1 MEIDIALQEKIRDDV
16 LKAIEINKIEG
27 LIDDRPALLIEMG
40 RLIEKVV
47 EQQNIY
53 LNVQAQRQMADIM
66 ADEIVGFGPLRP
78 LLEDDTVN
86 DILVNGPH
94 KIFVERRGK
103 LELTEQKFINNAQLT
118 DIAKRLVQ
126 RVGRRLDEGQPLVDA
141 RLPDGSR
148 LNVAMQP
155 ISLDGTAISI
165 RKFGKSNIE
174 FQDLINFG
182 AMSGQMA
189 NFLIIAARV
198 RLNIII
204 SGGIGSGKTTLLNA
218 LSKYIDPTE
227 RIITMED
234 AAEL

>member
-165 RKFGKSNIE
+165 R
-174 FQDLINFG
+174 
-182 AMSGQMA
+182 
-189 NFLIIAARV
+189 
-198 RLNIII
+198 
-204 SGGIGSGKTTLLNA
+204 
-218 LSKYIDPTE
+218 
-227 RIITMED
+227 
-234 AAEL
+234 